1 MTGKYTLLL
10 ILSLL
15 IPSLLFSQ
23 ESHHEDTHE
32 EKEEFKIGDMIMHHV
47 LDSHDWHITDIPK
60 GNGEYTPVA
69 LHLPW
74 MFYSSKDGFVFSS
87 THGLEEKGYIA
98 HHDKLYALKEG
109 AHVDHSHSEGHGEA
123 HLDEHWIEANTDHGV
138 SIWDFSLTKTSLQ
151 MILIGLILVLIFG
164 AVAKGYAKNDGKA
177 PKGIQSFF
185 EPIIMFIR
193 DDVAKPFL
201 GDHTYRFLPYLLTLF
216 FFIWFSNLLGLTPFN
231 SNIAGNI
238 SVTAALALLSML
250 IINWNGSKDYWKHI
264 FLAPGLP
271 KFLLPLMVV
280 VEFIGVLTKPFA
292 LAIRLFANIS
302 AGHFMVLS
310 MVGMLFIMGKGG
322 ESIGGA
328 VAISPIS
335 IGFTAGI
342 FLLEMIVAVIQAF
355 IFTLLTAAF
364 LGMAMESHDHHEEAH
379 H

>member
-15 IPSLLFSQ
+15 ISSLLFSQ
-23 ESHHEDTHE
+23 ESHHEDSHG

-74 MFYSSKDGFVFSS
+74 IFYSSRDGVVFSS
-87 THGLEEKGYIA
+87 THGLEEKGYVA

-109 AHVDHSHSEGHGEA
+109 AHVDHTHSEGHSEV
-123 HLDEHWIEANTDHGV
+123 HLDDHWIEENTDHAV

-151 MILIGLILVLIFG
+151 MIIIGILLVLTFG
-164 AVAKGYAKNDGKA
+164 AVAKGYSRNDGQA

-201 GDHTYRFLPYLLTLF
+201 GDNTYRFLPYLLTLF

-238 SVTAALALLSML
+238 SVTAALALLSM
-250 IINWNGSKDYWKHI
+250 IMINWNGSKDYWKHI

-271 KFLLPLMVV
+271 KFLLPLMVI

-322 ESIGGA
+322 ESVVGA
-328 VAISPIS
+328 TAISPIS

-364 LGMAMESHDHHEEAH
+364 LGMAMESHDHHEAH

>member
-1 MTGKYTLLL
+1 MTGKYTTLLTIFL
-10 ILSLL
+10 LSFT
-15 IPSLLFSQ
+15 LLFSQ
-23 ESHHEDTHE
+23 EHAEDSHE
-32 EKEEFKIGDMIMHHV
+32 EKESFNIGEMIMHHV
-47 LDSHDWHITDIPK
+47 LDSHDWHITDIPT
-60 GNGEYTPVA
+60 GDGEYTPIA

-74 MFYSSKDGFVFSS
+74 IFYSSKDGFVFSS

-109 AHVDHSHSEGHGEA
+109 VHVDHSHDGGHGES
-123 HLDEHWIEANTDHGV
+123 HLDEHWIEENTDHSV
-138 SIWDFSLTKTSLQ
+138 SIWDFSFTKTSIQ
-151 MILIGLILVLIFG
+151 ILLICIILVLVFG
-164 AVAKGYAKNDGKA
+164 AVAKGYSKNEGKA
-177 PKGIQSFF
+177 PSGIQSFF
-185 EPIIMFIR
+185 EPIIIFIR

-201 GDHTYRFLPYLLTLF
+201 HQHTYTFLPYLLTLF

-238 SVTAALALLSML
+238 SVTAALALLSMIL
-250 IINWNGSKDYWKHI
+250 INWNGSKDYWKHI

-271 KFLLPLMVV
+271 KFLLPLMLV
-280 VEFIGVLTKPFA
+280 VELIGVVTKPFA

-322 ESIGGA
+322 ESVIGA
-328 VAISPIS
+328 AAISPIS

-364 LGMAMESHDHHEEAH
+364 LGMAMESHDDHH
-379 H
+379 